1 MQEIPFIKM
10 HGLGNDFVIIDQR
23 ELQIDLSK
31 ELVCKISDR
40 NRGVGCDQLAIILDS
55 KDTDA
60 ELIFFNSDGSRSTTC
75 GNATRCIAKYLM
87 NELKKTELKL
97 TTGSKTLV
105 AKDLGKGIISVNMGP
120 PQIEW
125 NKIPISREIDTLK
138 LPIEGN
144 PTATSMGNP
153 HCTFFV
159 ENVESI
165 DLKKLGPKFE
175 NHPLFPEKTNVQFA
189 SIVGKNHIRLRVWE
203 RGSGITLASGSSSC
217 AVVVAAVRNN
227 LTQNTVMVDL
237 DGGQI
242 EVNWQSD
249 GVWMTGATAHSFN
262 GTLTKEFLIQ

>member
-1 MQEIPFIKM
+1 
-10 HGLGNDFVIIDQR
+10 
-23 ELQIDLSK
+23 
-31 ELVCKISDR
+31 
-40 NRGVGCDQLAIILDS
+40 
-55 KDTDA
+55 
-60 ELIFFNSDGSRSTTC
+60 
-75 GNATRCIAKYLM
+75 M

-227 LTQNTVMVDL
+227 LTQNTVIVDL

>member
-97 TTGSKTLV
+97 TTGSKT
-105 AKDLGKGIISVNMGP
+105 ACSQRSWKGHNICKYG
-120 PQIEW
+120 
-125 NKIPISREIDTLK
+125 
-138 LPIEGN
+138 
-144 PTATSMGNP
+144 ATSN
-153 HCTFFV
+153 
-159 ENVESI
+159 
-165 DLKKLGPKFE
+165 
-175 NHPLFPEKTNVQFA
+175 
-189 SIVGKNHIRLRVWE
+189 
-203 RGSGITLASGSSSC
+203 
-217 AVVVAAVRNN
+217 
-227 LTQNTVMVDL
+227 
-237 DGGQI
+237 
-242 EVNWQSD
+242 
-249 GVWMTGATAHSFN
+249 
-262 GTLTKEFLIQ
+262 

>member
-23 ELQIDLSK
+23 ELKIELSK
-31 ELVCKISDR
+31 GLVCKISDR
-40 NRGVGCDQLAIILDS
+40 NRGVGCDQLAIILKS
-55 KDTDA
+55 SETDA

-87 NELKKTELKL
+87 NEFKKNELTL
-97 TTGSKTLV
+97 TTGNRILV

-125 NKIPISREIDTLK
+125 NKIPIAKEIDTLK

-159 ENVESI
+159 ENVERI
-165 DLKKLGPKFE
+165 NLKKLGPKFE

-189 SIVGKNHIRLRVWE
+189 SIMGKNHIRLRVWE

-227 LTQNTVMVDL
+227 LTESTVRVDL

-242 EVNWQSD
+242 EVNWQPD
-249 GVWMTGATAHSFN
+249 GVWMTGTTVHSFN
-262 GTLTKEFLIQ
+262 GSLTKEFLMQ